1 MITGCTGGT
10 LSRAGVAGTALCRGE
25 DRLLLIVS
33 LVAVTAVMVT
43 VGLLSTRVLQT
54 LTPPASAGPAVY
66 TAVGHHRFAAGS
78 ATLCGAAALVTM
90 ASVRPWPLWLPWLT
104 FCAVGVWVACVDAV
118 TGLVPRAAAAAA
130 AAVMVAAVVAMG
142 AVGAP
147 WSWSLRAVVGGVLC
161 WGFFAAL
168 WLVSRGALG
177 FGDVRFAL
185 PLGIAAA
192 SASWLH
198 LVAAVGVGTVIALVF
213 GIAVR
218 VLTGRRTFAYTPGL
232 AAGLVVV
239 GALGPLLRSS

>member
-1 MITGCTGGT
+1 M
-10 LSRAGVAGTALCRGE
+10 SRGE
-25 DRLLLIVS
+25 GRLLLILS
-33 LVAVTAVMVT
+33 LVAVAAVMVP
-43 VGLLSTRVLQT
+43 VGLLSTRVLRR
-54 LTPPASAGPAVY
+54 LTPPDSAESAVY
-66 TAVGHHRFAAGS
+66 TALGHHRFAAGS
-78 ATLCGAAALVTM
+78 ATLCGAAALVTV

-104 FCAVGVWVACVDAV
+104 FCAVGVWVACVDAL

-130 AAVMVAAVVAMG
+130 AAAMAAAAVAMG

-147 WSWSLRAVVGGVLC
+147 WSWSLRAVVGGAVC

-192 SASWLH
+192 SASCLH
-198 LVAAVGVGTVIALVF
+198 LVIAVGVGAAIALAF

-232 AAGLVVV
+232 AAGLVAAA
-239 GALGPLLRSS
+239 ALSPLLRSG